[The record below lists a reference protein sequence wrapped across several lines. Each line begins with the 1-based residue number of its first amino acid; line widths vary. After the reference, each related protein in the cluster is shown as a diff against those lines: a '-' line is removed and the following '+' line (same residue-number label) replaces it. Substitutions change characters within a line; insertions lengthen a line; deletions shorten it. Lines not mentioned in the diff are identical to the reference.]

1 MESLHGLGVALV
13 TPFDDN
19 LEIDFPALAKVL
31 DHLYAS
37 KAVDYLVVLGSTGEA
52 AALSAAEKQAVLTF
66 VKDHNKGR
74 LPLLFGHSGNNTPE
88 LVKTLNAIDCT
99 GYAAVLSASPAY
111 VKPPQDGI
119 IAHYQQL
126 ADNSPLPIL
135 LYNVPSRTGSNMTAG
150 TTLTLAGHE
159 NIIGIKEASGNV
171 EQALAI
177 RAGSEDSFLL
187 ISGDDMLTVPLC
199 SVGATGLISV
209 LGNAYPGVYKDI
221 LTLCSKGNYRQAAG
235 IAARTIA
242 INELMYSE
250 GNPVGIKQLLAAMAL
265 CRPNV
270 RLPLVKASQSLTE
283 KIQANLL

>member
-19 LEIDFPALAKVL
+19 LEIDFSALARVL

-74 LPLLFGHSGNNTPE
+74 LPLLFGHSGNNTTE
-88 LVKTLNAIDCT
+88 LVKTLNTIDST

-177 RAGSEDSFLL
+177 RAGSGDSFLL

-209 LGNAYPGVYKDI
+209 LGNAYPGVYKDM

-235 IAARTIA
+235 AATRTMS
-242 INELMYSE
+242 INELMYKE
-250 GNPVGIKQLLAAMAL
+250 GNPVGIKQLLAAMGL

-270 RLPLVKASQSLTE
+270 RLPLVKASQSLAE
-283 KIQANLL
+283 EIQANLL

>member
-270 RLPLVKASQSLTE
+270 RLPLVKASQSLAE